1 MQQDVQVKSVVTVLL
16 RQRGY
21 WGDRQ
26 DAPRPNRPRSGPSEA
41 GPSNA
46 PAGQPLT
53 YQQVAAAPPP
63 PYQQPDHQQHNP
75 SHGNAVQVSANP
87 NRRLPV
93 PVKFH
98 GRTDTHIS
106 CTQTWFD
113 SLVHYMTMS
122 ALGPCEHFVFWLT
135 GRAQEWGQS
144 LLKLYADKGEPLTLP
159 KLRAAF
165 LLQYGDIR
173 RHTEQEVRDRLFAGD
188 HNMKPGERVQEY
200 TQRFRD
206 IIRDACSMSQDEM
219 IGWYVHGL
227 LVSMRRACGT
237 DANGRDWKQLDD
249 LIEYAQGQEVRSRI
263 ASVKTGSLNLVQTP
277 RLNFAKTPRPK
288 ILKKQAPPPRPRLKT
303 CRECGN
309 ATQNFK
315 KHTASG
321 ECERIK
327 AARDAPLPHHNE
339 FNMGRG
345 NGNNG
350 ARGRNGYQGGRGA
363 GGDPMQH

>member
-1 MQQDVQVKSVVTVLL
+1 MLQDISLL
-16 RQRGY
+16 
-21 WGDRQ
+21 W
-26 DAPRPNRPRSGPSEA
+26 SGQEA
-41 GPSNA
+41 GGRRSIFASEGAPTVFNGRVVYPS
-46 PAGQPLT
+46 P
-53 YQQVAAAPPP
+53 
-63 PYQQPDHQQHNP
+63 
-75 SHGNAVQVSANP
+75 
-87 NRRLPV
+87 
-93 PVKFH
+93 
-98 GRTDTHIS
+98 
-106 CTQTWFD
+106 
-113 SLVHYMTMS
+113 
-122 ALGPCEHFVFWLT
+122 
-135 GRAQEWGQS
+135 
-144 LLKLYADKGEPLTLP
+144 
-159 KLRAAF
+159 
-165 LLQYGDIR
+165 
-173 RHTEQEVRDRLFAGD
+173 
-188 HNMKPGERVQEY
+188 
-200 TQRFRD
+200 
-206 IIRDACSMSQDEM
+206 
-219 IGWYVHGL
+219 

-363 GGDPMQH
+363 SGDPMQH

>member
-1 MQQDVQVKSVVTVLL
+1 MRD
-16 RQRGY
+16 
-21 WGDRQ
+21 
-26 DAPRPNRPRSGPSEA
+26 
-41 GPSNA
+41 
-46 PAGQPLT
+46 
-53 YQQVAAAPPP
+53 
-63 PYQQPDHQQHNP
+63 
-75 SHGNAVQVSANP
+75 
-87 NRRLPV
+87 
-93 PVKFH
+93 
-98 GRTDTHIS
+98 
-106 CTQTWFD
+106 
-113 SLVHYMTMS
+113 
-122 ALGPCEHFVFWLT
+122 
-135 GRAQEWGQS
+135 
-144 LLKLYADKGEPLTLP
+144 
-159 KLRAAF
+159 
-165 LLQYGDIR
+165 
-173 RHTEQEVRDRLFAGD
+173 TEQEMRDRLFAGD

-206 IIRDACSMSQDEM
+206 IIRDARSMSQDEM

-227 LVSMRRACGT
+227 LVSMRQACGT